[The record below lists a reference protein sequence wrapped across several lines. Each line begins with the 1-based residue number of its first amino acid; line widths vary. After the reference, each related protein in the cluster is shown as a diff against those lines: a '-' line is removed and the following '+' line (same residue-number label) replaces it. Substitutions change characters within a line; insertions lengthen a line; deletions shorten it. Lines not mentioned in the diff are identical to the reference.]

1 MGTFMLFTNNI
12 LPEAI
17 CCCLC
22 DVVDIVLHMCT
33 HFHGHLY

>member
-17 CCCLC
+17 CCLC